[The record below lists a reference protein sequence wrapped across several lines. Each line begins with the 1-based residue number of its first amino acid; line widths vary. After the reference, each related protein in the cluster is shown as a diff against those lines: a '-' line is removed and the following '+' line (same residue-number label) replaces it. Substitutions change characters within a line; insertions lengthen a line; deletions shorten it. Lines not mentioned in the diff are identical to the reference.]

1 MLTHTNYYRTF
12 NEMSEDNKMRIISK
26 WWKSWQNYMQK
37 EDDNLIKN
45 STLIDMKKRTKQNL
59 TEKKDATIVRW
70 AK

>member
-45 STLIDMKKRTKQNL
+45 STLIDMEKRTKQSL
-59 TEKKDATIVRW
+59 TEKKMQLL
-70 AK
+70 

>member
-45 STLIDMKKRTKQNL
+45 STLIDMEKRTKQSL
-59 TEKKDATIVRW
+59 TEKKMQLS
-70 AK
+70 

>member
-45 STLIDMKKRTKQNL
+45 STLIDMEKQTKQSL
-59 TEKKDATIVRW
+59 TEKKDATIVR
-70 AK
+70 

>member
-37 EDDNLIKN
+37 EADNLIKN
-45 STLIDMKKRTKQNL
+45 STLIDMEKQTKQSL
-59 TEKKDATIVRW
+59 TEKKDATIVR
-70 AK
+70 

>member
-59 TEKKDATIVRW
+59 TE
-70 AK
+70 

>member
-1 MLTHTNYYRTF
+1 MESLF
-12 NEMSEDNKMRIISK
+12 NNDKMSEDNKMRIISK

-59 TEKKDATIVRW
+59 TEKKDATIVR
-70 AK
+70 

>member
-12 NEMSEDNKMRIISK
+12 NEMSEENKMRIINK

-37 EDDNLIKN
+37 EADNLIKN

-59 TEKKDATIVRW
+59 TEKK
-70 AK
+70 KMQLS

>member
-59 TEKKDATIVRW
+59 TEKKDATIVR
-70 AK
+70 

>member
-59 TEKKDATIVRW
+59 TEKKMQLS
-70 AK
+70 